1 MNNDI
6 DLLNLCLEDS
16 LFAALYEGLCNLEK
30 KWHTLSPVHMWIEAL
45 SSRQKLS
52 KSRRPDLL
60 LRQLFVG
67 SNPNEAVV
75 VEAILMWILFNE
87 DRNTEKSPLKDALA
101 RMLLEHHETWNVIYS
116 EFRESESR
124 NEQMGYDITQTDYSK
139 NAVPTK
145 VQCQE
150 LSENCNLAHEM
161 VSYALESHNH
171 QLCYALYYILSHID
185 YQKEHIYEDEVR
197 RLANQTDEME
207 KASHEPR
214 NVVQEQHNHN
224 CQQFMGEMKNP
235 NFITQSKDEAI

>member
-1 MNNDI
+1 MSNNI

-16 LFAALYEGLCNLEK
+16 LFAALYEALCNLEN
-30 KWHTLSPVHMWIEAL
+30 KWHTSSPVDMWIEAL
-45 SSRQKLS
+45 SARQKIS

-67 SNPNEAVV
+67 SNPNETVV
-75 VEAILMWILFNE
+75 VKAILMWILFNE
-87 DRNTEKSPLKDALA
+87 DRNTQKSPLKDALA
-101 RMLLEHHETWNVIYS
+101 RMLLEHIETWNVVYS
-116 EFRESESR
+116 EFRECESR
-124 NEQMGYDITQTDYSK
+124 NEQLGYEITQTDYSK

-150 LSENCNLAHEM
+150 ISQNCNLAHEM

-185 YQKEHIYEDEVR
+185 YQRGHIYEDEVR

-214 NVVQEQHNHN
+214 KVENIYQKGS
-224 CQQFMGEMKNP
+224 C
-235 NFITQSKDEAI
+235 NFGPGSTQNGDLSLNL

>member
-1 MNNDI
+1 MSNNI

-16 LFAALYEGLCNLEK
+16 LFAALYETLCNLEN
-30 KWHTLSPVHMWIEAL
+30 KWHTSSPVDMWIEAL
-45 SSRQKLS
+45 SARQKIS

-67 SNPNEAVV
+67 SNPNETVV
-75 VEAILMWILFNE
+75 VKAILMWILFNE
-87 DRNTEKSPLKDALA
+87 DRNTQKSPLKDALA
-101 RMLLEHHETWNVIYS
+101 RMLLEHIETWNVVYS

-124 NEQMGYDITQTDYSK
+124 NEQLGYEITQTDYSK

-150 LSENCNLAHEM
+150 ISQNCNLAHEM

-185 YQKEHIYEDEVR
+185 YQRGHIYEDEVR

-214 NVVQEQHNHN
+214 KVENIFQKDS
-224 CQQFMGEMKNP
+224 C
-235 NFITQSKDEAI
+235 NFGLGSTLNGDVSLKQ

>member
-1 MNNDI
+1 MSNNI
-6 DLLNLCLEDS
+6 DLLNFCLEDS
-16 LFAALYEGLCNLEK
+16 LFAALYEALCHLET
-30 KWHTLSPVHMWIEAL
+30 KWHTSSPVYMWIKAL
-45 SSRQKLS
+45 SARQKIS

-87 DRNTEKSPLKDALA
+87 DRNTGKSPLKDALA
-101 RMLLEHHETWNVIYS
+101 RILLEHHETWNVVYS

-145 VQCQE
+145 VQYQE

-171 QLCYALYYILSHID
+171 QMCYALYYILSHID
-185 YQKEHIYEDEVR
+185 YQKGHIYEDEVR

-214 NVVQEQHNHN
+214 NVVKEQHNHN
-224 CQQFMGEMKNP
+224 CQQFMGEIKSP
-235 NFITQSKDEAI
+235 NFITQSKDESI

>member
-1 MNNDI
+1 MSNNI

-16 LFAALYEGLCNLEK
+16 LFAALYEALCNLEN
-30 KWHTLSPVHMWIEAL
+30 KWHTSSPVDMWIEAL
-45 SSRQKLS
+45 SARQKIS

-67 SNPNEAVV
+67 SNPNETVV
-75 VEAILMWILFNE
+75 VKAILMWILFNE
-87 DRNTEKSPLKDALA
+87 DRNTQKSPLKDALA
-101 RMLLEHHETWNVIYS
+101 RMLLEHIETWNVVYS

-124 NEQMGYDITQTDYSK
+124 NEQLGYEITQTDYSQ

-150 LSENCNLAHEM
+150 ISQNCNLAHEM

-185 YQKEHIYEDEVR
+185 YQRGHIYEDEVR

-214 NVVQEQHNHN
+214 KVENIFQKDS
-224 CQQFMGEMKNP
+224 C
-235 NFITQSKDEAI
+235 NFGLGSTLNGDVSLKQ

>member
-1 MNNDI
+1 MSNNI

-16 LFAALYEGLCNLEK
+16 LFAALYEALCNLEN
-30 KWHTLSPVHMWIEAL
+30 KWHTSSPVDMWIEAL
-45 SSRQKLS
+45 SARQKIS

-67 SNPNEAVV
+67 SNPNETVV
-75 VEAILMWILFNE
+75 VKAILMWILFNE
-87 DRNTEKSPLKDALA
+87 DRNTQKSPLKDALA
-101 RMLLEHHETWNVIYS
+101 RMLLEHIETWNVVYS
-116 EFRESESR
+116 EFRECESR
-124 NEQMGYDITQTDYSK
+124 NEQLGYEITQTDYSK

-150 LSENCNLAHEM
+150 ISQNCNLAHEM

-185 YQKEHIYEDEVR
+185 YQRGHIYEDEVR

-214 NVVQEQHNHN
+214 KVENIFQKDS
-224 CQQFMGEMKNP
+224 C
-235 NFITQSKDEAI
+235 NFGLGSTLNGDVSLKQ

>member
-1 MNNDI
+1 MSNNI

-16 LFAALYEGLCNLEK
+16 LFAALYEALCNLEN
-30 KWHTLSPVHMWIEAL
+30 KWHTSSPVDMWIEAL
-45 SSRQKLS
+45 SARQKIS

-67 SNPNEAVV
+67 SNPNETVV
-75 VEAILMWILFNE
+75 VKAILMWILFNE
-87 DRNTEKSPLKDALA
+87 DRNTQKSPLKDALA
-101 RMLLEHHETWNVIYS
+101 RMLLEHIETWNVVYS

-124 NEQMGYDITQTDYSK
+124 NEQLGYEITQTDYSK

-150 LSENCNLAHEM
+150 ISQNCNLAHEM

-185 YQKEHIYEDEVR
+185 YQRGHIYEDEVR

-214 NVVQEQHNHN
+214 KVENIFQKDS
-224 CQQFMGEMKNP
+224 C
-235 NFITQSKDEAI
+235 NFGLGSTLNGDVSLTILC

>member
-1 MNNDI
+1 MSNNI
-6 DLLNLCLEDS
+6 DLLNFCLEDS
-16 LFAALYEGLCNLEK
+16 LFAALYEALCHLET
-30 KWHTLSPVHMWIEAL
+30 KWHTSSPVDMWIKAL
-45 SSRQKLS
+45 SARQKIS

-87 DRNTEKSPLKDALA
+87 DRNTGKSPLKDALA
-101 RMLLEHHETWNVIYS
+101 RMLLEHHETWNVVYS

-145 VQCQE
+145 VQYQE

-171 QLCYALYYILSHID
+171 QMCYALYYILSHID
-185 YQKEHIYEDEVR
+185 YQKGHIYEDEVR

-207 KASHEPR
+207 KARHEPR
-214 NVVQEQHNHN
+214 KVENIFQKDSCNFGPGSSQNGNVLLNQ
-224 CQQFMGEMKNP
+224 
-235 NFITQSKDEAI
+235 

>member
-1 MNNDI
+1 MSNNI

-16 LFAALYEGLCNLEK
+16 LFAALYEALCNLEN
-30 KWHTLSPVHMWIEAL
+30 KWHTSSPVDMWIEAL
-45 SSRQKLS
+45 SARQKIS

-67 SNPNEAVV
+67 SNPNETVV
-75 VEAILMWILFNE
+75 VKAILMWILFNE
-87 DRNTEKSPLKDALA
+87 DRNTQKSPLKDALA
-101 RMLLEHHETWNVIYS
+101 RMLLEHIETWNVVYS

-124 NEQMGYDITQTDYSK
+124 NEQLGYEITQTDYSK

-150 LSENCNLAHEM
+150 ISQNCNLAHEM

-185 YQKEHIYEDEVR
+185 YQRGHIYEDEVR

-214 NVVQEQHNHN
+214 KVENIFQKDS
-224 CQQFMGEMKNP
+224 C
-235 NFITQSKDEAI
+235 NFGLGSTLNGDVSLKQ

>member
-1 MNNDI
+1 MSNNI

-16 LFAALYEGLCNLEK
+16 LFAALYEALCNLEN
-30 KWHTLSPVHMWIEAL
+30 KWHTSSPVDMWIEAL
-45 SSRQKLS
+45 SARQKIS

-67 SNPNEAVV
+67 SNPNETVV
-75 VEAILMWILFNE
+75 VKAILMWILFNE
-87 DRNTEKSPLKDALA
+87 DRNTQKSPLKDALA
-101 RMLLEHHETWNVIYS
+101 RMLLEHIETWNVVYS
-116 EFRESESR
+116 EFRECESR
-124 NEQMGYDITQTDYSK
+124 NEQLGYEITQTDYSK

-150 LSENCNLAHEM
+150 ISQNCNLAHEM

-185 YQKEHIYEDEVR
+185 YQRGHIYEDEVR

-214 NVVQEQHNHN
+214 KVENIFQ
-224 CQQFMGEMKNP
+224 
-235 NFITQSKDEAI
+235 KDSCNLGLGSTLNGDVSLKQ

>member
-1 MNNDI
+1 MSNNI
-6 DLLNLCLEDS
+6 DLLNICLEDS
-16 LFAALYEGLCNLEK
+16 LFAALYEALCNLEN
-30 KWHTLSPVHMWIEAL
+30 KWHTSSPVDMWIEAL
-45 SSRQKLS
+45 SARQKLS

-67 SNPNEAVV
+67 LNHNEAVV
-75 VEAILMWILFNE
+75 VKAILMWILFNE
-87 DRNTEKSPLKDALA
+87 DRNTGKSPLKDALA
-101 RMLLEHHETWNVIYS
+101 RMLLEHHETWNIVYS
-116 EFRESESR
+116 EFRESENR
-124 NEQMGYDITQTDYSK
+124 NELMGYYITQTDYSQ
-139 NAVPTK
+139 NTVPTK

-185 YQKEHIYEDEVR
+185 YQKGHIYEYEVR

-214 NVVQEQHNHN
+214 KVENIFQKDSCNFGPGSTQNGNVLLNQ
-224 CQQFMGEMKNP
+224 
-235 NFITQSKDEAI
+235 